1 MSSEINKI
9 LTTDGIP
16 LEESLKKAE
25 RKNKIKAFLLVCP
38 LLLFLII
45 TYVFP
50 IGEMF
55 TRSIDDKMITNMLPN
70 TFKSME
76 SWDGQDMPEESVFE
90 NFYIDFKKLV
100 ENKEHGKLAQRL
112 NKEKNGFNTILK
124 KLFRQIQRNKIDENG
139 SFKEQIT
146 SLHKRFNDVEYWRAI
161 KRTAPPYTMAKYL
174 KGMDLFIDENGGIAQ
189 VEEDRRIHRILWL
202 RTLEIAFFVTVF
214 CFLMGYPIAHLL
226 ATLPMKYSNLLMI
239 CVLLP
244 FWTSLLVRTASWMIL
259 LQQQGIVND
268 FFVMIGLVSDD
279 NRPEMMYNKVGT
291 YVAMTQILL
300 PFMVLPL
307 YSVMKT
313 ISPSLMRAG
322 KSLGG
327 TPFVAFWKV
336 YFPLTIP
343 GIGAGCLLVFI
354 LAIGYYITPALVG
367 GASGTLISNQIA
379 YHMKTTLDWSFAS
392 AMGLM
397 LLTGVL
403 VVYWIYNK
411 LVGVDNIKLG
421 KIWHYRSIQRHD
433 IEFGIISI

>member
-1 MSSEINKI
+1 MSSETQQI

-16 LEESLKKAE
+16 LSVSLKKAE
-25 RKNKIKAFLLVCP
+25 RKNKIKAFLLVVP

-45 TYVFP
+45 TYILP
-50 IGEMF
+50 IGDMF
-55 TRSIDDKMITNMLPN
+55 MRSIDDKMVTNMLPK
-70 TFKSME
+70 TFTAME
-76 SWDGQDMPEESVFE
+76 KWDGKEMPPEEVFAG
-90 NFYIDFKKLV
+90 FYSDFKILV
-100 ENKEHGKLAQRL
+100 QNKEHGKLAQRL
-112 NKEKNGFNTILK
+112 NKEKNGFNSIIK
-124 KLFRQIQRNKIDENG
+124 KLFRQVQRNKIDEG
-139 SFKEQIT
+139 QSIKEQIMKV
-146 SLHKRFNDVEYWRAI
+146 HKRWRDVEYWQAI
-161 KRTAPPYTMAKYL
+161 KRTAPPYTTAKYL
-174 KGMDLFIDENGGIAQ
+174 KGIDMYYGPDGNIMQ

-202 RTLEIAFFVTVF
+202 RTLEIAFFVTLF
-214 CFLMGYPIAHLL
+214 SFLMGYPIAHLL

-268 FFVMIGLVSDD
+268 FFVMIGLVADD

-327 TPFVAFWKV
+327 TPFVAFWKI

-421 KIWHYRSIQRHD
+421 
-433 IEFGIISI
+433 

>member
-1 MSSEINKI
+1 MSSETKQI

-16 LEESLKKAE
+16 LEVSLKKAE
-25 RKNKIKAFLLVCP
+25 RKNKIKAFLLVAP
-38 LLLFLII
+38 LLLFLFI
-45 TYVFP
+45 TYIFP

-55 TRSIDDKMITNMLPN
+55 TRSIDDKMITNMLPK
-70 TFKSME
+70 TFKEME
-76 SWDGQDMPEESVFE
+76 SWDGQELPPEEVFSA
-90 NFYIDFKKLV
+90 FYYDYKALV
-100 ENKEHGKLAQRL
+100 EKQEHGKLGQRL
-112 NKEKNGFNTILK
+112 NKEKNGFNSTTK
-124 KLFRQIQRNKIDENG
+124 RLFRNIKRKKIDE
-139 SFKEQIT
+139 SISIKEQIIKV
-146 SLHKRFNDVEYWRAI
+146 HPNWNKVEYWQAI
-161 KRTAPPYTMAKYL
+161 KRTAPPYTLAKYL
-174 KGMDLFIDENGGIAQ
+174 KGMDMYYAPDGSIVQ
-189 VEEDRRIHRILWL
+189 VDEDRRIHRILWL
-202 RTLEIAFFVTVF
+202 RTLEIAFFVTLF

-259 LQQQGIVND
+259 LQQQGVVND
-268 FFVMIGLVSDD
+268 FFVMIGLVADD

-379 YHMKTTLDWSFAS
+379 FHMKQTLDWSFAS

-397 LLTGVL
+397 LLSGVL
-403 VVYWIYNK
+403 VIYWLYNK
-411 LVGVDNIKLG
+411 IVGIDNIKLG
-421 KIWHYRSIQRHD
+421 
-433 IEFGIISI
+433 

>member
-1 MSSEINKI
+1 MSSETQKI

-16 LEESLKKAE
+16 LEVSLKKAE
-25 RKNKIKAFLLVCP
+25 KKNKIKAFLLVAP
-38 LLLFLII
+38 LLLYLII

-55 TRSIDDKMITNMLPN
+55 LRSIDDKMVTKMLPK
-70 TFKSME
+70 TFIAME
-76 SWDGQDMPEESVFE
+76 QWDGSELPPEEVFE
-90 NFYIDFKKLV
+90 AFYLDYKILV
-100 ENKEHGKLAQRL
+100 KEKTFGKLATQL
-112 NKEKNGFNTILK
+112 NYEKNGFKSILK
-124 KLFRQIQRNKIDENG
+124 KLARKQKKFKEGNY
-139 SFKEQIT
+139 KEQIMKV
-146 SLHKRFNDVEYWRAI
+146 HKRWANVEYWRAI
-161 KRTAPPYTMAKYL
+161 KRRAPSYTYSKYL
-174 KGMDLFIDENGGIAQ
+174 KGIDMYENAEGKIVQ
-189 VEEDRRIHRILWL
+189 VDETRRVHKKLWV
-202 RTLEIAFFVTVF
+202 RTLEIAFFVTLF
-214 CFLMGYPIAHLL
+214 CFLMAYPIAHLL

-268 FFVMIGLVSDD
+268 FFVWIGLVADD
-279 NRPEMMYNKVGT
+279 NRPEMMYNKTGT

-343 GIGAGCLLVFI
+343 GIGAGSLLVFI

-379 YHMKTTLDWSFAS
+379 YHMKSSLDWSFAS

-397 LLTGVL
+397 LLAGVL
-403 VVYWIYNK
+403 VIYWIYNK
-411 LVGVDNIKLG
+411 LVGIDNIKLG
-421 KIWHYRSIQRHD
+421 
-433 IEFGIISI
+433 

>member
-1 MSSEINKI
+1 MSSETKQI

-16 LEESLKKAE
+16 LEVSLKKAE
-25 RKNKIKAFLLVCP
+25 RKNKIKAFLLVAP
-38 LLLFLII
+38 LLFFLII

-50 IGEMF
+50 IGDMLF
-55 TRSIDDKMITNMLPN
+55 RSVDDKMVTQMLPK
-70 TFKSME
+70 TFKAME
-76 SWDGQDMPEESVFE
+76 NWDGQELPEEEVFAAFHE
-90 NFYIDFKKLV
+90 DFIKLV
-100 ENKEHGKLAQRL
+100 EEKREGKLSTQL
-112 NKEKNGFNTILK
+112 NYTKNGFKSIIK
-124 KLFRQIQRNKIDENG
+124 KLRRKSK
-139 SFKEQIT
+139 SFEEGNYKEQIM
-146 SLHKRFNDVEYWRAI
+146 SVHKRWADVEYWRAI
-161 KRTAPPYTMAKYL
+161 KRRAPEVTNQKYL
-174 KGMDLFIDENGGIAQ
+174 KAMDMFTNEEGKI
-189 VEEDRRIHRILWL
+189 VSVSEDRRIHRVLWL

-214 CFLMGYPIAHLL
+214 CFLMAYPIAHLL

-259 LQQQGIVND
+259 LQQQGVVND
-268 FFVMIGLVSDD
+268 FFVWTGLVADD
-279 NRPEMMYNKVGT
+279 NRPEMMYNKTGS

-379 YHMKTTLDWSFAS
+379 FHMKSTLDWSFAS

-397 LLTGVL
+397 LLSGVL
-403 VVYWIYNK
+403 VIYWLYNK
-411 LVGVDNIKLG
+411 IVGIDNIKLG
-421 KIWHYRSIQRHD
+421 
-433 IEFGIISI
+433 

>member
-1 MSSEINKI
+1 MSSETQQI

-16 LEESLKKAE
+16 LSVSLKKAE
-25 RKNKIKAFLLVCP
+25 RKNKIKAFLLVVP

-45 TYVFP
+45 TYILP
-50 IGEMF
+50 IGDMF
-55 TRSIDDKMITNMLPN
+55 MRSIDDKMVTNMLPK
-70 TFKSME
+70 TFTAME
-76 SWDGQDMPEESVFE
+76 KWDGKEMPPEEVFAG
-90 NFYIDFKKLV
+90 FYSDFKILV
-100 ENKEHGKLAQRL
+100 QNKEHGKLAQRL
-112 NKEKNGFNTILK
+112 NKEKNGFNSIIK
-124 KLFRQIQRNKIDENG
+124 KLFRQVQRNKIDEG
-139 SFKEQIT
+139 QSIKEQIMKV
-146 SLHKRFNDVEYWRAI
+146 HKRWTDVEYWQAI
-161 KRTAPPYTMAKYL
+161 KRTAPPYTTAKYL
-174 KGMDLFIDENGGIAQ
+174 KGMDMYYGPDGNIMQ

-202 RTLEIAFFVTVF
+202 RTLEIAFFVTLF
-214 CFLMGYPIAHLL
+214 SFLMGYPIAHLL

-268 FFVMIGLVSDD
+268 FFVMIGLVADD

-327 TPFVAFWKV
+327 TPFIAFWKI

-403 VVYWIYNK
+403 VVYWVYNK

-421 KIWHYRSIQRHD
+421 
-433 IEFGIISI
+433 

>member
-1 MSSEINKI
+1 MSSETKQI

-16 LEESLKKAE
+16 LEVSLKKAE
-25 RKNKIKAFLLVCP
+25 KKNKIKAFLLVAP

-45 TYVFP
+45 TYIFP

-55 TRSIDDKMITNMLPN
+55 TRSIDDKMITNMLPK
-70 TFKSME
+70 TFKEME
-76 SWDGQDMPEESVFE
+76 SWDGQELPPEEVFSA
-90 NFYIDFKKLV
+90 FYYDYKALV
-100 ENKEHGKLAQRL
+100 EKQEHGKLGQRL
-112 NKEKNGFNTILK
+112 NKEKNGFNSTTK
-124 KLFRQIQRNKIDENG
+124 RLFRNIKRKKIDE
-139 SFKEQIT
+139 SISIKEQIIKV
-146 SLHKRFNDVEYWRAI
+146 HPNWNKVEYWQAI
-161 KRTAPPYTMAKYL
+161 KRTAPPYTLAKYL
-174 KGMDLFIDENGGIAQ
+174 KGMDMYYAPDGSIVQ
-189 VEEDRRIHRILWL
+189 VDEDRRIHRILWL
-202 RTLEIAFFVTVF
+202 RTLEIAFFVTLF

-259 LQQQGIVND
+259 LQQQGVVND
-268 FFVMIGLVSDD
+268 FFVMIGLVADD

-379 YHMKTTLDWSFAS
+379 FHMKQTLDWSFAS

-403 VVYWIYNK
+403 VIYWIYNK
-411 LVGVDNIKLG
+411 IVGVDNIKLG
-421 KIWHYRSIQRHD
+421 
-433 IEFGIISI
+433 

>member
-1 MSSEINKI
+1 MSSETKQI

-16 LEESLKKAE
+16 LEVSLKKAE
-25 RKNKIKAFLLVCP
+25 KKNKIKAFLLVAP

-55 TRSIDDKMITNMLPN
+55 SRSIDDKMITNMLPK
-70 TFKSME
+70 TFKEME
-76 SWDGQDMPEESVFE
+76 KWDGQDLPPEEVFTA
-90 NFYIDFKKLV
+90 FYYDFKVLV
-100 ENKEHGKLAQRL
+100 EKQEHGKLGQRL
-112 NKEKNGFNTILK
+112 NKEKNGFNSITK
-124 KLFRQIQRNKIDENG
+124 KLFRQVKRKKIDE
-139 SFKEQIT
+139 SISIKEQIMKV
-146 SLHKRFNDVEYWRAI
+146 HKRWRTVEYWQAI
-161 KRTAPPYTMAKYL
+161 KRTAPPYTLSKYL
-174 KGMDLFIDENGGIAQ
+174 KGMDMYYGADGSITQ

-202 RTLEIAFFVTVF
+202 RTLEIAFFVTLF

-259 LQQQGIVND
+259 LQQQGVVND
-268 FFVMIGLVSDD
+268 FFVLIGLVADN

-379 YHMKTTLDWSFAS
+379 FHMKQTLDWSFAS

-397 LLTGVL
+397 LLSGVL
-403 VVYWIYNK
+403 VIYWIYNK

-421 KIWHYRSIQRHD
+421 
-433 IEFGIISI
+433 

>member
-1 MSSEINKI
+1 MSSETGKI

-16 LEESLKKAE
+16 LEVSLKKAE
-25 RKNKIKAFLLVCP
+25 RKNKIKAFLLVAP
-38 LLLFLII
+38 LLLFLLI
-45 TYVFP
+45 TYIFP
-50 IGEMF
+50 IGDMLM
-55 TRSIDDKMITNMLPN
+55 RSVDDKMVTEMLPK
-70 TFKSME
+70 TFMSME
-76 SWDGQDMPEESVFE
+76 KWDGKELPPEEVFE
-90 NFYIDFKKLV
+90 SFYLDFQKLV
-100 ENKEHGKLAQRL
+100 EEKRDGKLSTQL
-112 NKEKNGFNTILK
+112 NYTKNGFKSILK
-124 KLFRQIQRNKIDENG
+124 KLRRKAKNFEEGNY
-139 SFKEQIT
+139 KEQIMAVHQRRAD
-146 SLHKRFNDVEYWRAI
+146 LQYWRAI
-161 KRTAPPYTMAKYL
+161 QSRGPAYTSQKYL
-174 KGMDLFIDENGGIAQ
+174 KGIDMYKNEEGNIVS

-202 RTLEIAFFVTVF
+202 RTLEIAFFVTLL
-214 CFLMGYPIAHLL
+214 CFLMAYPIAHLL

-259 LQQQGIVND
+259 LQQQGVVND
-268 FFVMIGLVSDD
+268 FFVMIGLVADD
-279 NRPEMMYNKVGT
+279 SRPEMMFNKTGT

-379 YHMKTTLDWSFAS
+379 FHMKSTLDWSFAS

-397 LLTGVL
+397 LLAGVL
-403 VVYWIYNK
+403 AIYWVYNK

-421 KIWHYRSIQRHD
+421 
-433 IEFGIISI
+433 

>member
-1 MSSEINKI
+1 MSSETKQI

-16 LEESLKKAE
+16 LEVSLKKAE
-25 RKNKIKAFLLVCP
+25 KKNKIKAFLLVAP

-45 TYVFP
+45 TYIFP

-55 TRSIDDKMITNMLPN
+55 TRSIDDKMITNMLPK
-70 TFKSME
+70 TFKEME
-76 SWDGQDMPEESVFE
+76 SWDGQELPPEEVFSA
-90 NFYIDFKKLV
+90 FYYDYKALV
-100 ENKEHGKLAQRL
+100 EKQEHGKLGQRL
-112 NKEKNGFNTILK
+112 NKEKNGFNSTTK
-124 KLFRQIQRNKIDENG
+124 RLFRNIKRKKIDE
-139 SFKEQIT
+139 SISIKEQRIKV
-146 SLHKRFNDVEYWRAI
+146 HPNWNKVEYWQAI
-161 KRTAPPYTMAKYL
+161 KRTAPPYTLAKYL
-174 KGMDLFIDENGGIAQ
+174 KGMDMYYAPDGSIVQ
-189 VEEDRRIHRILWL
+189 VDEDRRIHRILWL
-202 RTLEIAFFVTVF
+202 RTLEIAFFVTLF

-259 LQQQGIVND
+259 LQQQGVVND
-268 FFVMIGLVSDD
+268 FFVMIGLVADD

-379 YHMKTTLDWSFAS
+379 FHMKQTLDWSFAS

-403 VVYWIYNK
+403 VIYWIYNK

-421 KIWHYRSIQRHD
+421 
-433 IEFGIISI
+433 

>member
-1 MSSEINKI
+1 MSSETQKI

-25 RKNKIKAFLLVCP
+25 KKNKIKAFLLVCP

-50 IGEMF
+50 IGDMLF
-55 TRSIDDKMITNMLPN
+55 RSVDDRMVTNMLPK
-70 TFKSME
+70 TYKAME
-76 SWDGQDMPEESVFE
+76 NWDGKELPDEKVFAAFFQDY
-90 NFYIDFKKLV
+90 NLLV
-100 ENKEHGKLAQRL
+100 QEKTFGKLATQL
-112 NKEKNGFNTILK
+112 NYEKNGFKSILK
-124 KLFRQIQRNKIDENG
+124 KLQRKMKKFEDGNY
-139 SFKEQIT
+139 KEQIT
-146 SLHKRFNDVEYWRAI
+146 DVHKRWANVEYWRAI
-161 KRTAPPYTMAKYL
+161 KRRAPAISYSKYL
-174 KGMDLFIDENGGIAQ
+174 KGMDLIENEDGNITQ
-189 VEEDRRIHRILWL
+189 VPEDRRVHRVLWL
-202 RTLEIAFFVTVF
+202 RTLEVAFFVTLF
-214 CFLMGYPIAHLL
+214 CFLMAYPIAHLL

-259 LQQQGIVND
+259 LQQQGVVND
-268 FFVMIGLVSDD
+268 FFVWIGLVADD
-279 NRPEMMYNKVGT
+279 NRPEMMYNKTGT

-379 YHMKTTLDWSFAS
+379 FHMKSTLDWSFAS

-397 LLTGVL
+397 LLAGVL
-403 VVYWIYNK
+403 AIYWVYNK

-421 KIWHYRSIQRHD
+421 
-433 IEFGIISI
+433 